1 MDIVLTPK
9 QVTRF
14 FALTVI
20 FLTLAHLAGQFS
32 TYVLGYD
39 NIFGIIPMFSLN
51 REENIP
57 ALYSTLSLLFC
68 GLLLAII
75 AAGKNRKRAAYRYH
89 WAGLAA
95 LFIYLSMDEALS
107 FHESST
113 RPLRSALNTEGA
125 LFYAWIIPYSIGLV
139 LLLLI
144 YIKFILN
151 LPGKT
156 RSLLLLA
163 GIVFVAGAIGMELVA
178 GPHDAQ
184 FGRDNPV
191 YSLYS
196 TIEEVLEMSGI
207 VIFIYALLSYIT
219 SELNEVRITI
229 SDSREK
235 RSI

>member
-95 LFIYLSMDEALS
+95 IFIYLSMDEALS

-219 SELNEVRITI
+219 SDLNKIRITI
-229 SDSREK
+229 SDFPERGSF
-235 RSI
+235 

>member
-95 LFIYLSMDEALS
+95 IFIYLSMDEALS

-144 YIKFILN
+144 YIEFILN

-219 SELNEVRITI
+219 SDLNKIRITI
-229 SDSREK
+229 SDFPERGSF
-235 RSI
+235 

>member
-68 GLLLAII
+68 GLLLTII

-95 LFIYLSMDEALS
+95 IFIYLSMDEALS

-229 SDSREK
+229 SDFPERGSF
-235 RSI
+235 